1 MPKKYIKKT
10 ARCDI
15 DERRI
20 QLAITAV
27 LRIELSQYKAAQDYG
42 VKRQTI
48 QSRIKV
54 LLKKKTVEELL
65 QGWDDSGNESGDDVS
80 YSSKYTSQQVFTTL
94 QESDLVAY
102 VKRCADMNYGLTYE
116 KIRYLAYEYAK
127 VLPSC
132 KLPKNWHLNKI
143 AGIDWMRGFM
153 HRHGNE
159 ISLRK
164 PENTSLARFMAFN
177 KPVVENFFSRYV
189 SVLEKYK
196 FKPNQIW
203 NLDETGLTTV
213 MEPPK
218 VVATKGKKQVANV
231 SSQERGEL
239 VTFVGIIN
247 AAGGNKNGWM
257 TTELFP
263 KVIEHITDHIKCTK
277 ENKVLLI
284 LDNHESHIS
293 VNAITVC
300 RERGIFRRIPQTS
313 CNPWTLELMVLLRLS
328 WQELSMTGY
337 ISNPGK
343 VITICHLARLSKF
356 AYENAFTMKNI
367 TSSFKATGLW
377 PVNSLIFS
385 DEDFSAA
392 EVTDQ
397 PMKASESIEDSSANV
412 YDGTETNIVNVA
424 PSTSTDLEKT
434 PPRPSTSKTPHL
446 SEIRPFPKL
455 ATFEQKKGRSLEEV
469 SQQFILIRPSL
480 KRDKA

>member
-20 QLAITAV
+20 QLAIKAV
-27 LRIELSQYKAAQDYG
+27 LRKELSQYKAAQDYG

-102 VKRCADMNYGLTYE
+102 VKRCADMNYDLTYE

-164 PENTSLARFMAFN
+164 PENTSLARSMAFN

-218 VVATKGKKQVANV
+218 VVATKGKKQVANA

-247 AAGGNKNGWM
+247 AAGGTVPPVFVYPRMRNPEEYLGDEYPPLSLALGNKNGWM

-284 LDNHESHIS
+284 LNNHECHIS

-300 RERGIFRRIPQTS
+300 RERGI
-313 CNPWTLELMVLLRLS
+313 VLLTVPPHTTNKL
-328 WQELSMTGY
+328 QPLDVGVNGPFKTF
-337 ISNPGK
+337 
-343 VITICHLARLSKF
+343 LARAQHDWLH
-356 AYENAFTMKNI
+356 T
-367 TSSFKATGLW
+367 
-377 PVNSLIFS
+377 
-385 DEDFSAA
+385 
-392 EVTDQ
+392 
-397 PMKASESIEDSSANV
+397 
-412 YDGTETNIVNVA
+412 
-424 PSTSTDLEKT
+424 
-434 PPRPSTSKTPHL
+434 
-446 SEIRPFPKL
+446 
-455 ATFEQKKGRSLEEV
+455 KK
-469 SQQFILIRPSL
+469 I
-480 KRDKA
+480 